1 MPKIMLVD
9 DEPSVL
15 SSLRRTIYNMPAN
28 TFADQVIVET
38 FDKPELALV
47 RAAECD
53 FDLVISDW
61 RMPGMNGITF
71 LSKLIQI
78 QPTIARLVLSGY
90 VEFLTE
96 VKSVN
101 SLRIFHFI
109 SKPWN
114 NDELRTLMCQALEQ
128 RSQLVADTDTAVA
141 APLREGRIPELGLLR
156 IGPDRPAA
164 NQTAPVF
171 NFMDRVALRS

>member
-28 TFADQVIVET
+28 TFADKVIVET

-61 RMPGMNGITF
+61 RMPGMNGIAF
-71 LSKLIQI
+71 LGKLILI

-96 VKSVN
+96 VKTVN
-101 SLRIFHFI
+101 SLKIFHFI

-128 RSQLVADTDTAVA
+128 RTQLVADPDAAQV

-164 NQTAPVF
+164 NQTTPVF